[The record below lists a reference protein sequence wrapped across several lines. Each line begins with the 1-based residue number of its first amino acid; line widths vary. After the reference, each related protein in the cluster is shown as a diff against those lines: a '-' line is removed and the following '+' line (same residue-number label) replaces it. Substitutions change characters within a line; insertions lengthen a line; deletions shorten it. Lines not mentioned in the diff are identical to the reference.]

1 MEMTRAQGGTLA
13 AIGGQTRVANPEG
26 RTMIALGGR
35 LDIRTL
41 GFICSVAL
49 LTIANAPAQAQTAE
63 EQERGFRREAMEQAL
78 QTKQQFDLYGLHFD
92 SNKATIQPESKQLL
106 DEIATAL
113 KNFPDWRLR
122 IVGHTDASGNPEH
135 NLHLSLERALAVE
148 AALVERGIDSQRLI
162 PAGLGE
168 SRPITSNATPEGRA
182 LNRRVELDRVTD
194 SAEAKQRLKAM
205 SDFLAA
211 QKSLSV
217 DFDTV
222 FEVVTPTDQKLGLA
236 SSGTATL
243 VRPDKIR
250 VARSGGFAD
259 FEILSDGKALT
270 LLGKNA
276 NLYTQIAAPG
286 TVDQLIDD
294 LRDKYKRPLPGAD
307 LLLTD
312 LYAGLMEDVFDSKDL
327 GSGVVN
333 GVECDTFAFRK
344 NEVDWQ
350 IWIAQG
356 ERPYPCRFV
365 VTSKLANG
373 DPQYTIQFRDW
384 KFGSDVAA
392 DDFAFKNA
400 TGAKQVELKDV
411 QERLSDLP
419 ENFKMGAA
427 K

>member
-1 MEMTRAQGGTLA
+1 
-13 AIGGQTRVANPEG
+13 
-26 RTMIALGGR
+26 MITSGGR
-35 LDIRTL
+35 PNIRTL
-41 GFICSVAL
+41 GLICSVAL
-49 LTIANAPAQAQTAE
+49 LTVANAPVRAQTAE
-63 EQERGFRREAMEQAL
+63 EQERSFRREAMEQAL
-78 QTKQQFDLYGLHFD
+78 QTKQEFDLYGLHFD
-92 SNKATIQPESKQLL
+92 SNKATIQPESNSLL

-122 IVGHTDASGNPEH
+122 IVGHTDASGDAEH
-135 NLHLSLERALAVE
+135 NLHLSLERALAIE
-148 AALVERGIDSQRLI
+148 AALVERGVDSQRMV

-182 LNRRVELDRVTD
+182 LNRRVELVRVTD
-194 SAEAKQRLKAM
+194 SAEAKNRLKAM

-211 QKSLSV
+211 QKSLSAG
-217 DFDTV
+217 FDTV

-236 SSGTATL
+236 SSGTVTL

-259 FEILSDGKALT
+259 FEILYDGKALT

-276 NLYTQIAAPG
+276 NLYTQVAAPG

-307 LLLTD
+307 LLLTNSYD
-312 LYAGLMEDVFDSKDL
+312 GLMQDVYDSKDL
-327 GSGVVN
+327 GSGVIN

-344 NEVDWQ
+344 NDVDWQ

-356 ERPYPCRFV
+356 EHPYPCRFV

-384 KFGSDVAA
+384 KFGSGVAA

-400 TGAKQVELKDV
+400 SGAKQVELTDV
-411 QERLSDLP
+411 EDKLSDLP